1 MRLRHIEIIHAIIQ
15 CGSITG
21 AARSLNVSQPNIS
34 RVLSH
39 AEQQLGFTLFERSP
53 TGMLPTPQAQRL
65 MPDIEKLF
73 AHLQCIDRLA
83 LQLRD
88 GQPQQLRVGSAHAL
102 GQSLMARV
110 LMEYHQAQS
119 QDIEVTLVTGHLD
132 SLCDDL
138 LQQRLDLALTFGQ
151 SLPPTLSGETLYRAA
166 MVALAPMGMAV
177 PSPVSLEWLCANN
190 LLVMQTQDPL
200 GQVVHDA
207 LSERVISVR
216 GHLQIKTYSVIA
228 DMVFAGGGV
237 GIVDTFTAR
246 RYAHQLQI
254 IPIKANLPF
263 EVVLLRAANTPLN
276 SAALLMRQLIRA
288 RLGQWVGTTAA

>member
-21 AARSLNVSQPNIS
+21 AARRLNVSQPNIS

-53 TGMLPTPQAQRL
+53 SGMLPTPQAQRL

-73 AHLQCIDRLA
+73 THLQCIDRLA

-151 SLPPTLSGETLYRAA
+151 SLPPTLSGETLYRAS

-207 LSERVISVR
+207 LSERDISVR

-276 SAALLMRQLIRA
+276 SAALLMRQIIRA